1 MRETGTT
8 RVRLHKVTLAVA
20 LWGLLGLP
28 AVGAASPIIQDLSN
42 EARNIS
48 PWVGQSFTAE
58 DALIDTVGVF
68 VVDFT
73 IGSVA
78 TDSTIVYDL
87 YDGFGWAGT
96 LLGSRTYSGLSEGF
110 DGYADVSFAGIPLV
124 VGSIYTLR
132 VSNDT
137 LQWGVE
143 SDFAGG
149 GVYYPGGTALLP
161 PSGGP
166 GTPPRDLRFHV
177 LPEVVP
183 EPGTVIL
190 LGTGIGAAALRRFR
204 ARRPPSRCGKA
215 SALNA

>member
-1 MRETGTT
+1 MHETETT
-8 RVRLHKVTLAVA
+8 PAGSLKVTLALA
-20 LWGLLGLP
+20 LWGLLALP
-28 AVGAASPIIQDLSN
+28 AVGAAGPIIQDHSN
-42 EARNIS
+42 EGRNIW

-58 DALIDTVGVF
+58 DGLIDTVGVF

-87 YDGFGWAGT
+87 FEGFGSAGN

-110 DGYADVSFAGIPLV
+110 KGYADVSFAGIPLA
-124 VGSIYTLR
+124 VGSVYTLR

-137 LQWGVE
+137 PQWGVE
-143 SDFAGG
+143 SDFDGAGA
-149 GVYYPGGTALLP
+149 YYPGGAALLP
-161 PSGGP
+161 PSGEP

-183 EPGTVIL
+183 EPGTIVL

-204 ARRPPSRCGKA
+204 TRRPRSHATP
-215 SALNA
+215 